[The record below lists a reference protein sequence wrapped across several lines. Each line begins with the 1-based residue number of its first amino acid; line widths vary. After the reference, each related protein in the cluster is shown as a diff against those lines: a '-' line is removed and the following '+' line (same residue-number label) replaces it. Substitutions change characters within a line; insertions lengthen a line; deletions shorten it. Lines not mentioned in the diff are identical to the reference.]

1 MENEVNKKN
10 KKEKIGILIGF
21 ILILVAIFI
30 LFLNESKS
38 VDSERVISIAKD
50 SYIEVSSSKIDKNND
65 GKLVVT
71 SGKIDLINDSVS
83 DQDFNVSVKTA
94 KLVRTVEMYQW
105 SEKCEDSENGK
116 ETCTYTKNWSN
127 TIIDDTNF
135 ESGHVNPDTMPYSSS
150 ELYMCNVNLG
160 EYILDVDLLQQL
172 STNKK
177 YTDLDEKVAK
187 SKDLNIIDGEQPKLM
202 QIACTSVEKVV
213 LRDLSKYPALLR
225 PSYGSV
231 NNKIKKTA
239 DNKNQ
244 KIKIIHC

>member
-71 SGKIDLINDSVS
+71 SGKIDLINDNVS

-94 KLVRTVEMYQW
+94 KV
-105 SEKCEDSENGK
+105 
-116 ETCTYTKNWSN
+116 
-127 TIIDDTNF
+127 
-135 ESGHVNPDTMPYSSS
+135 
-150 ELYMCNVNLG
+150 
-160 EYILDVDLLQQL
+160 
-172 STNKK
+172 
-177 YTDLDEKVAK
+177 
-187 SKDLNIIDGEQPKLM
+187 
-202 QIACTSVEKVV
+202 
-213 LRDLSKYPALLR
+213 
-225 PSYGSV
+225 
-231 NNKIKKTA
+231 
-239 DNKNQ
+239 
-244 KIKIIHC
+244 